1 MKYRIDAIPPT
12 NNKYIGRNERWKYQ
26 EVKKEW
32 QEMIYYLCRPKPPKP
47 YQKATVK
54 ITYHFKDDRRR
65 DPDNYSGKFILDG
78 LVRAG
83 ILADDSFDY
92 ITLVLCKGEKD
103 TKNPHTIIEVIED
116 ASTN

>member
-1 MKYRIDAIPPT
+1 
-12 NNKYIGRNERWKYQ
+12 
-26 EVKKEW
+26 
-32 QEMIYYLCRPKPPKP
+32 MIYYLCRPKPSKP

-54 ITYHFKDDRRR
+54 ITYHFKDDLRR

-83 ILADDSFDY
+83 ILADDSFDC